1 MTVVDSEAYA
11 FTAMNGVRMGGQNE
25 PRTSWYSSE
34 TVEGEGF
41 FS

>member
-1 MTVVDSEAYA
+1 MTVVGNEAHA
-11 FTAMNGVRMGGQNE
+11 FTAMNDVHMGGQNE
-25 PRTSWYSSE
+25 PQTSWYSSE